1 MIRNPYAAGRYYPG
15 SALELREMVEMF
27 VDKQAP
33 KEDAVGA
40 LVPHAGY
47 PYSGAV
53 AGAVISRIKFKE
65 TFIIMGP
72 SHSGLGKPF
81 SVMAEGMWR
90 TPLGDVKTDTELAR
104 QIIAASEY
112 AEADEAAHRQ
122 EHAVEVQLPFLQYF
136 QPDIKIVPII
146 LAHAPASAYQE
157 VGRGIARALQELKRE
172 AVIIAS
178 GDMTHY
184 EPQAVAEKKDRAAI
198 EAMLAL
204 DADELTRRYEALN
217 ISMCAHGP
225 VVALIAAAR
234 ELGATGAEL
243 VKYQTSGDTTG
254 DYEAVVGYA
263 GVIFKAARHPLAE
276 LARETVE
283 SYIRDGRTPPPP
295 PSLTPEMQAQAGVF
309 VSIHKLGELRGCIGT
324 FEPQQ
329 PNVAAEIITNAI
341 SSATRDPRFN
351 AITPDELPD
360 LDYSV
365 DVLTTPEPVADE
377 SALDPRKYGVIVASG
392 WQRGLLLPDL
402 EGVDTPA
409 QQIDICR
416 QKGGI
421 GPHEPVEL
429 YRFEVKRYK

>member
-15 SALELREMVEMF
+15 SATEIREMLEVF
-27 VDKQAP
+27 IDKQAP

-40 LVPHAGY
+40 LLPHAGY

-53 AGAVISRIKFKE
+53 AGAVVSRLKFKE
-65 TFIIMGP
+65 TFVIMGP

-81 SVMAEGMWR
+81 SVMAEGTWR
-90 TPLGDVKTDTELAR
+90 TPLGDVKTDTELA
-104 QIIAASEY
+104 QGIIAASKY

-136 QPDIKIVPII
+136 QPDIRIVPII
-146 LAHAPASAYQE
+146 LAHAPAQAYQE
-157 VGRGIARALQELKRE
+157 VGQGIAKAMQKLKRE

-225 VVALIAAAR
+225 VVALITAAR
-234 ELGATGAEL
+234 ELGASGAEL

-254 DYEAVVGYA
+254 DYDAVVGYA
-263 GVIFKAARHPLAE
+263 GVIFKAARHPLVE
-276 LARETVE
+276 LAKATVE
-283 SYIRDGRTPPPP
+283 SYVREGRTPPPP
-295 PSLTPEMQAQAGVF
+295 QTLTPEMRAQAGVF
-309 VSIHKLGELRGCIGT
+309 VSIHKRGALRGCIGT

-329 PNVAAEIITNAI
+329 PNVAEEIITNAV

-351 AITPDELPD
+351 AITPDELAD

-365 DVLTTPEPVADE
+365 DVLTPPEKIKDE
-377 SALDPRKYGVIVASG
+377 SSLDPSKYGVIVAAG

-402 EGVDTPA
+402 EGVDTAA
-409 QQIDICR
+409 QQIEICR

-421 GPHEPVEL
+421 GPDEPVEL